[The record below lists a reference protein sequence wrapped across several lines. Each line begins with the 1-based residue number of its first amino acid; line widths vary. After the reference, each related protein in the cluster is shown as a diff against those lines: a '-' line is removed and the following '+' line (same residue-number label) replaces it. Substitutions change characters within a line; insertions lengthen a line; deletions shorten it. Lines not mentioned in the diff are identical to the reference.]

1 MECGKWPVTHLPKD
15 RLEEENMPKTRGGPA
30 AILLACLAAWVA
42 LPLLAQTEDPLAVGR
57 KMLAED
63 NPGELWIERGKAL
76 FHQKRG
82 PRGVSLE
89 QCDFGMGPGK
99 LEGAAARLPRY
110 FPDVDRVLDL
120 ESRLLHCMVV
130 LQGFNRD
137 DVVKRAISR
146 PATDGSDVEALAL
159 YITSRSNGMKV
170 DVPLS
175 HQKERETFKAG
186 EYLFH
191 RRAGQT
197 DFACI
202 QCHGEA
208 GKRIR
213 LQDLWNI
220 NDPKHIGEVA
230 GTWPAYRG
238 AHFVVRTMQWRLYDC
253 FWQMRLPELKYA
265 SDTSIALASYLQV
278 RGNGAVIQVPGFKR

>member
-1 MECGKWPVTHLPKD
+1 
-15 RLEEENMPKTRGGPA
+15 MPKTRGGPA
-30 AILLACLAAWVA
+30 AILAACLTAWGA
-42 LPLLAQTEDPLAVGR
+42 PALAQSDALGIGR

-63 NPGELWIERGKAL
+63 NPGELWIERGRVL

-82 PRGVSLE
+82 PRGASLE
-89 QCDFGMGPGK
+89 QCDFGLGPGR

-110 FPDVDRVLDL
+110 FADTDKVQDL
-120 ESRLLHCMVV
+120 ESRLLTCMVE
-130 LQGFNRD
+130 LQGFERE

-146 PATDGSDVEALAL
+146 PASDGSDVEALAL

-170 DVPLS
+170 NVSLQ
-175 HQKERETFKAG
+175 HQKEYEMFKAG

-197 DFACI
+197 DFACV

-220 NDPKHIGEVA
+220 DDPKHIQEVA
-230 GTWPAYRG
+230 GTWPGYRG

-253 FWQMRLPELKYA
+253 FWQMRLPELVYA
-265 SDTSIALASYLQV
+265 SDASIALTTYLHYQ
-278 RGNGAVIQVPGFKR
+278 GNGAEVRVPGFKR